1 MISHWSHRPS
11 DQTSLNLG
19 SKYLQLSSADHG
31 FVVFHMNGGWD
42 CRSIVKDADADDDV
56 PWGDN
61 AGHDCGASC
70 RRQLAC
76 GMWLGIYLQKIYPDY
91 PAYIYIYIYNHIYI
105 YIYLDIRH
113 VATWG
118 CGQMGIGVTSRPK
131 KGGALHPRGL
141 DVISYGFWRIFWNKS
156 MGDHPKLTL
165 NLNLITF
172 FFFFVWLYIYIN
184 SRLIHCFGNLLGMS
198 WNMFVCP

>member
-1 MISHWSHRPS
+1 MWDVIGDIFTKNISR
-11 DQTSLNLG
+11 
-19 SKYLQLSSADHG
+19 LS
-31 FVVFHMNGGWD
+31 
-42 CRSIVKDADADDDV
+42 
-56 PWGDN
+56 
-61 AGHDCGASC
+61 
-70 RRQLAC
+70 
-76 GMWLGIYLQKIYPDY
+76 GIYI
-91 PAYIYIYIYNHIYI
+91 YIYIYIYNHIYI

-172 FFFFVWLYIYIN
+172 FCFFVWLYIYIYKFTFN
-184 SRLIHCFGNLLGMS
+184 PLFRESTGNVVKYVCVPLNTATWIVHQEEHTTGYVGCSWDGMVLG
-198 WNMFVCP
+198 WCTLHEVW